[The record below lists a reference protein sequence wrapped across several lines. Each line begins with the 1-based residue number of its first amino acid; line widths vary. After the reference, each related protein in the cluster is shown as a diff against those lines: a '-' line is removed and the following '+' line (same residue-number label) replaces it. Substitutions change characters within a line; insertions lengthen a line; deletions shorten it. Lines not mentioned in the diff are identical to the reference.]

1 MEHLAWCRVLRR
13 DTTTMSASRAE
24 LIAKI
29 QEEVTFTSDAK
40 LHDQYDDTLREC
52 YDPMVIG
59 CCRFTADQVLKNCD
73 EVVYRTGFND
83 WLDGQDFI
91 EIDGE
96 NYPKDE
102 VEDFLGGL
110 KDELWSAIEEVRDS
124 GEETDMSDEEAE
136 LEEIKKFCKEHG
148 I

>member
-1 MEHLAWCRVLRR
+1 
-13 DTTTMSASRAE
+13 MSTSRAE

-29 QEEVTFTSDAK
+29 NEEVEFTSDAE
-40 LHDQYDDTLREC
+40 LHKQYDEC
-52 YDPMVIG
+52 LDQEGQVSVG
-59 CCRFTADQVLKNCD
+59 CLKYWPSMILKNVD
-73 EVVYRTGFND
+73 EVAYRTGFND

-96 NYPKDE
+96 QYPKDE
-102 VEDFLGGL
+102 VEDFLDGL